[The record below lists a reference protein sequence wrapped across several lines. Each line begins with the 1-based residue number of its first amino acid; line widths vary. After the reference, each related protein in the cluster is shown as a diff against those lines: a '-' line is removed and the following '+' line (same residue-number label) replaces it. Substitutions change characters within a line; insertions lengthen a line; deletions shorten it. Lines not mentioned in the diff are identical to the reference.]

1 MLYVLYLSLI
11 EVLILRNLFFETFF
25 PLTNF
30 HEKRIM
36 GMLHTTHMEN
46 IMPRTHT
53 PSIFQPP
60 MQSAVLKHYLG
71 VFGLSEADFAGLIG
85 YSCVTIHA
93 YCEGKKPIPRIIASI
108 VSLLIECRAQK
119 RLSKAL
125 RLLHLNEIVLIQESN
140 LHQPG
145 DEEEAMVDITVN
157 RHA

>member
-1 MLYVLYLSLI
+1 
-11 EVLILRNLFFETFF
+11 
-25 PLTNF
+25 
-30 HEKRIM
+30 
-36 GMLHTTHMEN
+36 
-46 IMPRTHT
+46 
-53 PSIFQPP
+53 

-71 VFGLSEADFAGLIG
+71 VFGLSEADFASLIG

-93 YCEGKKPIPRIIASI
+93 YCEDKKPIPRIIASI